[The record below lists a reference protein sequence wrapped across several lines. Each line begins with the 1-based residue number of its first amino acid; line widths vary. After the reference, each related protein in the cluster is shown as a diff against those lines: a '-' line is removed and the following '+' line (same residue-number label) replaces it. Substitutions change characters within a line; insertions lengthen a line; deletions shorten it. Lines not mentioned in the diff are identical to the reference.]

1 MDGEDCAT
9 SKLSA
14 FFRLMRRIDVY
25 LRKKNNLEVTEEEEL
40 EYAKDIERGLV
51 QKLHTIPEKELIEG
65 YRYDPIIKRF
75 AWKQMKQSEW
85 VVRTFK
91 SDTIAFIQTVSPMTK
106 DRDRYYVSLL
116 LHHIRKPKCFD
127 DLKFGHPTF
136 ALACAELGLIG
147 TDDEYVNNIL
157 AAGQTPETNRRSFD
171 HLLSTNNI
179 RFPSHFI
186 NSIFDRLT
194 SDLVVTHYQRYGIPL
209 DENES
214 LLFLSEEEQKR
225 AYLLFIIGT
234 WNLEL
239 SFEELNFTPEDI
251 ELFCTFEAPPLL
263 EENIGS
269 NSNIGSE
276 FRVTSVTEVEH
287 EMVLSRLNPI
297 QLSHFHTITDAVM
310 NDNPSNTDKNVFFLD
325 APAGSGKTFV
335 TELMIQSLRLKN
347 KLVLP
352 VASTGIASLLLEKGM
367 TAHKCFKIPI
377 HTEYSCNPSSPL
389 ACSPAPEMCEVLAN
403 CDFIVWDEVTM
414 SPLSVID
421 GVDQLMRK
429 VKERDDKPFGGC
441 TVLFS
446 GDFRQCLLIVKGN
459 PTIGEVFQR
468 CTLSSSFINGIQFLT
483 MTENMRILS
492 SNHSPEQLTL
502 LKTQSEFLL
511 DIGSGLHLASGRGLE
526 NINIL
531 TQNLHA
537 FYPSDGQWYENFIRK
552 YIQPLN
558 YNFVLI

>member
-14 FFRLMRRIDVY
+14 FFRLTRRIDVY

-51 QKLHTIPEKELIEG
+51 QKLHTIPEEELIEG

-276 FRVTSVTEVEH
+276 FRVT
-287 EMVLSRLNPI
+287 
-297 QLSHFHTITDAVM
+297 
-310 NDNPSNTDKNVFFLD
+310 
-325 APAGSGKTFV
+325 
-335 TELMIQSLRLKN
+335 
-347 KLVLP
+347 
-352 VASTGIASLLLEKGM
+352 LL
-367 TAHKCFKIPI
+367 
-377 HTEYSCNPSSPL
+377 Y
-389 ACSPAPEMCEVLAN
+389 
-403 CDFIVWDEVTM
+403 
-414 SPLSVID
+414 
-421 GVDQLMRK
+421 
-429 VKERDDKPFGGC
+429 
-441 TVLFS
+441 
-446 GDFRQCLLIVKGN
+446 
-459 PTIGEVFQR
+459 
-468 CTLSSSFINGIQFLT
+468 
-483 MTENMRILS
+483 
-492 SNHSPEQLTL
+492 
-502 LKTQSEFLL
+502 
-511 DIGSGLHLASGRGLE
+511 
-526 NINIL
+526 
-531 TQNLHA
+531 
-537 FYPSDGQWYENFIRK
+537 
-552 YIQPLN
+552 
-558 YNFVLI
+558 